1 VQRPPKNSA
10 APKAAGTSLR
20 AQAVRLLA
28 RREYSRAELEAR
40 LVAKG
45 ASRDDIAVVLDE
57 LSALGYVSNERFA
70 RAFAEQKAGR
80 LSRHRIASDLKA
92 RGVDGDDIAAALAT
106 AGVEDASTIEA
117 LWQRR
122 FGTSPANDREKARQ
136 VRFLQSRGFSLSA
149 IFTLLRKVASRTSA

>member
-1 VQRPPKNSA
+1 MVRRPPKNSA
-10 APKAAGTSLR
+10 AQNAAGPSLR

-28 RREYSRAELEAR
+28 RREYARAELEAR

-45 ASRDDIAVVLDE
+45 ASRADVSAVLDE

-70 RAFAEQKAGR
+70 QALAEQKAGR
-80 LSRHRIASDLKA
+80 YSRRSIASELKA
-92 RGVDGDDIAAALAT
+92 KGVDADDIHAALAT
-106 AGVEDASTIEA
+106 TGVDDASALEA

-122 FGTSPANDREKARQ
+122 FGRPPADNREKARQ

-149 IFTLLRKVASRTSA
+149 ILGLLRKVAS

>member
-1 VQRPPKNSA
+1 SA
-10 APKAAGTSLR
+10 GRTAVGPSLR

-45 ASRDDIAVVLDE
+45 GVRSEVVTVLDD
-57 LSALGYVSNERFA
+57 LAALGYVSNERYA
-70 RAFAEQKAGR
+70 RAIAEQKSGR
-80 LSRHRIASDLKA
+80 YSRRSIACELKA
-92 RGVDGDDIAAALAT
+92 KGVDRDDINAALAT
-106 AGVEDASTIEA
+106 TDVDDASALEA

-122 FGTSPANDREKARQ
+122 FGRAPADNREKARQ

-149 IFTLLRKVASRTSA
+149 ILGL